1 MPTIR
6 PDFIGLNAQGVSA
19 AREAGNL
26 SLITDSEVAAA
37 NTVAG
42 VIAAINAKLSSGT
55 VSGEAKQFIDR
66 IVRAIQ
72 TWADIGV
79 ITDALINPLTTVAG
93 LVALGTAVDDRL
105 DASYTAW
112 SPKE

>member
-6 PDFIGLNAQGVSA
+6 VEFQPLNAQGVSA
-19 AREAGNL
+19 ARMAGNL
-26 SLITDSEVAAA
+26 ALLTDANVAAA
-37 NTVAG
+37 DTVAG
-42 VIAAINAKLSSGT
+42 VIAAVNAKLST
-55 VSGEAKQFIDR
+55 VNIALESKQQIDR

-93 LVALGTAVDDRL
+93 LVGLGTAVDERL
-105 DASYTAW
+105 TSDYTGW

>member
-6 PDFIGLNAQGVSA
+6 VEFVLPNAQGVSA
-19 AREAGNL
+19 ANIAKNY
-26 SLITDSEVAAA
+26 SLLTDADVVAA

-42 VIAAINAKLSSGT
+42 LIAAVNAKLT
-55 VSGEAKQFIDR
+55 AANIANEAKQFIDR
-66 IVRAIQ
+66 ITRTFQ

-93 LVALGTAVDDRL
+93 LVGLGTAVDERL
-105 DASYTAW
+105 TADYSGW

>member
-6 PDFIGLNAQGVSA
+6 VEFIPLNAQGVSA
-19 AREAGNL
+19 ARMAGNL
-26 SLITDSEVAAA
+26 ALLTDAEVAAA

-42 VIAAINAKLSSGT
+42 VIAAVNAKLTAVGIALES
-55 VSGEAKQFIDR
+55 KLQIDR

-93 LVALGTAVDDRL
+93 LVQLGVNVDERL
-105 DASYTAW
+105 QLDYTGW

>member
-6 PDFIGLNAQGVSA
+6 PDFIGINAQGVSA
-19 AREAGNL
+19 ARISGNL
-26 SLITDSEVAAA
+26 GLLSDSEVAAA

-42 VIAAINAKLSSGT
+42 IISTINSKLTAANIHY
-55 VSGEAKQFIDR
+55 EAKQFIDR

-72 TWADIGV
+72 SWADIGV

-93 LVALGTAVDDRL
+93 LVGLGIAVDDRL
-105 DASYTAW
+105 DANYTAW
-112 SPKE
+112 SPRE

>member
-6 PDFIGLNAQGVSA
+6 PDFIPLNAQGVSA
-19 AREAGNL
+19 ANL
-26 SLITDSEVAAA
+26 AKNYGLLTDTDVANA

-42 VIAAINAKLSSGT
+42 LIAAVNAKLST
-55 VSGEAKQFIDR
+55 VNISNEAKQFIDR
-66 IVRAIQ
+66 ITRAFQ

-93 LVALGTAVDDRL
+93 LVGLGTAVDERL
-105 DASYTAW
+105 TADYTGW

>member
-19 AREAGNL
+19 ARMAGNL
-26 SLITDSEVAAA
+26 GLLTDSEVAAA

-42 VIAAINAKLSSGT
+42 VIAAVNAKLSSST
-55 VSGEAKQFIDR
+55 IAGEIKQNIDR
-66 IVRAIQ
+66 IARAIQ

-93 LVALGTAVDDRL
+93 LVGLGTAVDERL
-105 DASYTAW
+105 DANYTAW